1 MLPPPTQ
8 LNLSVA
14 GSAEESVLV
23 ERLFR
28 FGLENLLIDP
38 DKLKVAKSAKLLS
51 GLWKN
56 GSPTN
61 LIGQKPSMT
70 LSSTTSM

>member
-1 MLPPPTQ
+1 MLNWDMLPPPTQ

-28 FGLENLLIDP
+28 FGL
-38 DKLKVAKSAKLLS
+38 DKLFTR
-51 GLWKN
+51 
-56 GSPTN
+56 TN
-61 LIGQKPSMT
+61 
-70 LSSTTSM
+70 